1 MMSAWVVFLLLAPVL
16 GQNVDQAQYDYP
28 DQRNEQWSEAAVISQ
43 GPWVVV
49 GDNSDPFTAQ
59 QSSPQRNPLG

>member
-49 GDNSDPFTAQ
+49 GDNSDPYSTE
-59 QSSPQRNPLG
+59 QSSAQRNPLG